1 MQEKKCSEKVREQ
14 YQGRL
19 DDFLKAQK
27 YFNIEKSKR
36 PQNDDFE
43 SYEDFFDYVNQYGL
57 CFDFVSAG
65 TFTDQKSGY
74 WRFQMSFGGPSDE
87 FRIYTDYEKNIHYIE
102 YWFLD
107 WFDGA
112 SKTIGS
118 THEHYETVQ
127 MLWSQFKDSGTVD
140 YLFQEA
146 A

>member
-112 SKTIGS
+112 NITINDDVIFDICRS
-118 THEHYETVQ
+118 FLECSEHPEPEEYEKEV
-127 MLWSQFKDSGTVD
+127 
-140 YLFQEA
+140 A
-146 A
+146 